1 MKKIRV
7 NLILI
12 SAVTA
17 LLSLLVMQG
26 IDVMQLYDRKSTQL
40 ETNLTTSLE
49 RIAIRHEK
57 AEDIRRY
64 LHIVNRDFS
73 GQYKDILKEEFKD
86 LVSAKESIS
95 IKDTF
100 VFQQGERQKY
110 LIIKGSSFDSITG
123 LSTEQKVLAR
133 DVRQL
138 RDLFDKQNKQIPHN
152 DSVRLSIQL
161 DQRVMQQIFKKA
173 RFVNEL
179 MVETFRNNVYI
190 EPEKRID
197 ITFLDSVIRTELA
210 NDDLPKT
217 YRFVVANDMGIPVQ
231 FAHAPKTY
239 DTTIDTLLTGKTT
252 LFPSNILDENFYL
265 HIYFPKKG
273 YFLLHEMWGSFVVS
287 LTLIMLIVTALIFM
301 FKTILAQEKISE
313 IKNDFISNM
322 THEFKTPISTIS
334 LACEALVDQD
344 MVRSENREISTYVKM
359 IQEENKRLGTLV
371 ERILQSAVIDRG
383 ELNLQKENVLL
394 NEVIHE
400 IAQHARFRLQSIDG
414 QLKLDLPT
422 ELIEVRTDKLHV
434 TNVISN
440 LVDNAIKYS
449 DKSPIIEISLRREN
463 KGVSICVKDH
473 GIGIRKEHIEKI
485 FDKLYRVPT
494 GNLHNVKGFGLGLSY
509 VKAIAEI
516 EGWNIQVK
524 SKPGEGSEF
533 TLVIKAQ

>member
-7 NLILI
+7 NLILVLVI
-12 SAVTA
+12 IA
-17 LLSLLVMQG
+17 LLALLIIQAFQTL
-26 IDVMQLYDRKSTQL
+26 QLYDRKSTQL
-40 ETNLTTSLE
+40 ETNLATSLE

-57 AEDIRRY
+57 AEDMRRY

-100 VFQQGERQKY
+100 IFEQGERQNY
-110 LIIKGSSFDSITG
+110 LIIKGSSYDSITG

-138 RDLFDKQNKQIPHN
+138 RDLFDKQHKQIPHN

-179 MVETFRNNVYI
+179 MVETFRNNVYV

-197 ITFLDSVIRTELA
+197 VTFLDSIIRTEFS

-217 YRFVVANDMGIPVQ
+217 YRFMVANDMGIPVK
-231 FAHAPKTY
+231 FAHTPNTY
-239 DTTIDTLLTGKTT
+239 DLTLDTLLTGKTI
-252 LFPSNILDENFYL
+252 LFPSNILDDDFYL

-273 YFLLHEMWGSFVVS
+273 YYLVHEMWGSFVIS

-334 LACEALVDQD
+334 LACEALGDQD
-344 MVRSENREISTYVKM
+344 MVRSENQEITPYVKM
-359 IQEENKRLGTLV
+359 IQEENKRLGNLV

-394 NEVIHE
+394 NDVIYEVSQN
-400 IAQHARFRLQSIDG
+400 AKFRIQSLG
-414 QLKLDLPT
+414 GKLALDLSA
-422 ELIEVRTDKLHV
+422 ELIEIQTDKLHL

-449 DKSPIIEISLRREN
+449 DKAPIIEISLRREN
-463 KGVSICVKDH
+463 KRICLSVKDQ
-473 GIGIRKEHIEKI
+473 GIGIKKEHIDKI
-485 FDKLYRVPT
+485 FDKLYRIPT

-509 VKAIAEI
+509 VKAIAEM

-533 TLVIKAQ
+533 TLIIKE